1 MCLSFEA
8 DALRPT
14 LRQLAGSTPKLPG
27 VPTSTLPAAS
37 PPDSSP
43 GWVGFLILLAVGI
56 VVFLVIKKLR
66 PRLREQRY
74 RAWEE
79 AGLLPEQLD
88 RDRDPDAP
96 RDPDPRHDP
105 GRGGPR

>member
-1 MCLSFEA
+1 M
-8 DALRPT
+8 
-14 LRQLAGSTPKLPG
+14 
-27 VPTSTLPAAS
+27 PTSTLPAAS